1 MGKMMK
7 KILWIGMLLA
17 AILLAGC
24 GQEKTAKQTELV
36 MDTVATLTAEG
47 AESEQAVTEGMQR
60 LREIDAM
67 ASASGEESDLQK
79 LADAAGTGEWI
90 SLHPEVYH
98 MLEVSQEYS
107 RKTAG
112 AWDVTAGQL
121 VRLWGIGTDKARVP
135 SAAEI
140 AAAKEKTGW
149 QKLELQPA
157 TQSARLQEAG
167 MRIDLGGIAK
177 GFALDEVRKI
187 YEKHGVKNGLI
198 NLGASSLYAMGRNEK
213 GENWRIGIRDPR
225 SGEKDAVLTVA
236 EVSDQALSTSGD
248 YERYFEQDG
257 VRYHHILD
265 PRTGRPAQNGVRS
278 DTIVVDGSV
287 PDAGML
293 SDLLTTA
300 VFVLGAEEGK
310 AFLESLPPKIQGMIC
325 DQQMNRQIVH
335 EMKQNDR

>member
-1 MGKMMK
+1 MR
-7 KILWIGMLLA
+7 KILWIGLLLA
-17 AILLAGC
+17 AALLTGC

-36 MDTVATLTAEG
+36 MDTVATLTATG
-47 AESEQAVTEGMQR
+47 AKSEQAVTEGLQR
-60 LREIDAM
+60 LKEIDAM
-67 ASASGEESDLQK
+67 ASASGEGSDLQK
-79 LADAAGTGEWI
+79 LADAAGTGEWVP
-90 SLHPEVYH
+90 LHPEVFH

-112 AWDVTAGQL
+112 AWDVTAGSL
-121 VRLWGIGTDKARVP
+121 VQLWGIGTDKARVP

-149 QKLELQPA
+149 QKLELQPE

-167 MRIDLGGIAK
+167 MCIDLGGIAK
-177 GFALDEVRKI
+177 GFALDEVRRI
-187 YEKHGVKNGLI
+187 YERHGIKNGLI

-213 GENWRIGIRDPR
+213 GENWRIGIRDPH

-265 PRTGRPAQNGVRS
+265 PRTGRPAQSGIRS
-278 DTIVVDGSV
+278 DTIVVDGSI

-325 DQQMNRQIVH
+325 DQQMNRQTVH